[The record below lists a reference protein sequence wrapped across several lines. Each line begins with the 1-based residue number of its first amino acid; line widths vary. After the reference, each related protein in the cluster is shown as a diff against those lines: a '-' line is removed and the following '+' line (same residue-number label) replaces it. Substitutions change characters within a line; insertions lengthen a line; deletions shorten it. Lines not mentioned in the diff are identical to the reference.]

1 MVQALTQM
9 VIIASYAWTQTAGT
23 AATLSSASSKNPTFT
38 APDVSASG
46 DTLTFKL
53 TVTDNDGGTATDTV
67 NINVNNVIVNQPPTA
82 NAGSDQTVNEGANV
96 QLDGSASTDPDGD
109 TLTYAWTQTAGTAAT
124 LSSASSKNP
133 TFTAPDVG
141 SSRRHINI

>member
-1 MVQALTQM
+1 MQ
-9 VIIASYAWTQTAGT
+9 G
-23 AATLSSASSKNPTFT
+23 SKNPTFT

-96 QLDGSASTDPDGD
+96 QLDGSASSDPDGD
-109 TLTYAWTQTAGTAAT
+109 TLTYAWTQTAGT
-124 LSSASSKNP
+124 
-133 TFTAPDVG
+133 G
-141 SSRRHINI
+141 SNIE

>member
-1 MVQALTQM
+1 MLGLKLQVL
-9 VIIASYAWTQTAGT
+9 

-67 NINVNNVIVNQPPTA
+67 I
-82 NAGSDQTVNEGANV
+82 
-96 QLDGSASTDPDGD
+96 
-109 TLTYAWTQTAGTAAT
+109 
-124 LSSASSKNP
+124 
-133 TFTAPDVG
+133 
-141 SSRRHINI
+141 